1 MKKSTNQ
8 IEYPK
13 TTKKKK
19 KSNITE
25 QYHISCDKLEDS
37 YKTETETP
45 KAVITKQNSS
55 SKTERQ

>member
-13 TTKKKK
+13 TKKKK

-37 YKTETETP
+37 SKTDTP
-45 KAVITKQNSS
+45 MAVTKQNSS